1 MEGNCTTWLV
11 SRWPNQWQEEADGA
25 SHLHAAKFGAAVVSW
40 RRWRAKRSAGEERS
54 NLPAMPL
61 LDRDANRWSLIAE
74 ALHTGQLDEVVLLM
88 PIDECP
94 SVQFLQPDGALVVNH
109 RRPAG
114 VCRCLW
120 AAWQYS
126 SVIIDRKSTRLNSSH
141 ERLSRMP
148 SSA

>member
-1 MEGNCTTWLV
+1 
-11 SRWPNQWQEEADGA
+11 
-25 SHLHAAKFGAAVVSW
+25 
-40 RRWRAKRSAGEERS
+40 
-54 NLPAMPL
+54 
-61 LDRDANRWSLIAE
+61 LIAE

-126 SVIIDRKSTRLNSSH
+126 SVIELTNGLSVWKVKMAGVPFCSRVLCIYKAEGAAVASAGPERQTR
-141 ERLSRMP
+141 
-148 SSA
+148 